1 MVGRLTA
8 PPSLTELALWE
19 GLSVSRSLALSSP
32 LAIVKNCAAYHLFVV
47 LFQKDLPNEWPTSVA
62 QLSSMTQRQKFARL
76 LAGDIVESISS
87 RTARHFELWP
97 HRLRCGSSGVLV
109 DPVEDVSDQVDD

>member
-1 MVGRLTA
+1 VEGIVGVKEFGVVISAAHRQ
-8 PPSLTELALWE
+8 ELRR
-19 GLSVSRSLALSSP
+19 VSP
-32 LAIVKNCAAYHLFVV
+32 LVV

-62 QLSSMTQRQKFARL
+62 QLSSMTQCQNFARL

-87 RTARHFELWP
+87 RTARHSKVWP

-109 DPVEDVSDQVDD
+109 DPAEDVPDQVDD